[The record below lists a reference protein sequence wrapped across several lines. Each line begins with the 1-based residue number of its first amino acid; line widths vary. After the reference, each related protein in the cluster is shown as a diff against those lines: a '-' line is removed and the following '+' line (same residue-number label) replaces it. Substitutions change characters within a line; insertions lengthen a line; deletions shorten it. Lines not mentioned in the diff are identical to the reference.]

1 MSNTKKKKYKTFS
14 NYALSETLKLTN
26 MTADS
31 IIENVSEYAS
41 KDSREWFAETF
52 AEGFESSSPR
62 EMSKV
67 LMKLLAEVM

>member
-1 MSNTKKKKYKTFS
+1 
-14 NYALSETLKLTN
+14 